1 MKSILLVSITF
12 FLLTL
17 SVSAQDYVY
26 GDPATKKYFS
36 IRCTAVVKAIGPD
49 RMVGFMTPVAAEKAG
64 YSRGEGCDE
73 QTEPVPSV
81 ELIAMVQASKD
92 PFNDPTVI
100 ATARKSIVGA
110 EYEGIFGPEIY
121 AVEDSDCSGRVV
133 GITDGDTVKILNSQ
147 NRQVTVRLSGIDAPE
162 KSQAYGY
169 AAKQYLSDMIY
180 GQNVSCRSN
189 KKDRYGRTVGQLF
202 LGARDVN
209 LAMVSGCHAWHYKDY
224 EREQSAA
231 DRSSYAAAEDRAR
244 SNECGL
250 WSANPIKPSDWRKK
264 QFLSIYIYKG
274 PTTTTSSEPYGSRT
288 LSMPSTTTSPGG
300 PVQVKGYYRKDGT
313 YVRPHTR
320 SAPRRN

>member
-1 MKSILLVSITF
+1 MRFTVLTLLVYLTF
-12 FLLTL
+12 TL

-36 IRCTAVVKAIGPD
+36 IRCTAVVTAIGPD
-49 RMVGFMTPVAAEKAG
+49 RMVGFMSPIAAEKAG
-64 YSRGEGCDE
+64 YGRGEGCDE

-100 ATARKSIVGA
+100 AAARKSIGA
-110 EYEGIFGPEIY
+110 DYEGIFGPEIY
-121 AVEDSDCSGRVV
+121 AVENSDCSGRVV
-133 GITDGDTVKILNSQ
+133 GVTDGDTVKILNSQ

-202 LGARDVN
+202 LGGRDIN
-209 LAMVSGCHAWHYKDY
+209 LAMVSGCHAWHYKEY
-224 EREQSAA
+224 QGEQSAA
-231 DRSSYAAAEDRAR
+231 DRSSYAKAEDGAR
-244 SNECGL
+244 SRGCGL
-250 WSANPIKPSDWRKK
+250 WSSNPIKPSDFRKQ
-264 QFLSIYIYKG
+264 QFLSIYRDQ
-274 PTTTTSSEPYGSRT
+274 TTTTSSEAYGSSPI
-288 LSMPSTTTSPGG
+288 LSIPSTMTSTGGGG